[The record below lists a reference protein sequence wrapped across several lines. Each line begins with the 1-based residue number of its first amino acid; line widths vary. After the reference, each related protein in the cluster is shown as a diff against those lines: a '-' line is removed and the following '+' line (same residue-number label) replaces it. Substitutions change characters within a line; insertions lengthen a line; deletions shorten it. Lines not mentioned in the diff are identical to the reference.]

1 MGQGMAGLKMA
12 AQSGNPDHL
21 ENFYD
26 FAHRRGELTR
36 KTREHL
42 IGTVAANSPKARR
55 FLEKMQIDYQ
65 ALYGTHFGPPLSA
78 SPFEIEREEERANER
93 NGNNIDDDLP
103 LPEEPDDAPDAGA
116 AEPHS
121 FLRSPRVLERWGA
134 ASPGVAAPE
143 NRTAAPEEAA
153 RLRRLAELRAVA
165 ERTGSFDDRLAYV
178 MAALGG

>member
-26 FAHRRGELTR
+26 FTHRRGELTR
-36 KTREHL
+36 KTREDL

-55 FLEKMQIDYQ
+55 CLEKMQIDCQ
-65 ALYGTHFGPPLSA
+65 FLYGTHFGPPLSA

-93 NGNNIDDDLP
+93 NGNSIDDDGP
-103 LPEEPDDAPDAGA
+103 LPEEPDAAPDGRP
-116 AEPHS
+116 EPHS
-121 FLRSPRVLERWGA
+121 LLRSPMLLERWGV
-134 ASPGVAAPE
+134 ASTGDAAPE
-143 NRTAAPEEAA
+143 NRAEPPDEAA
-153 RLRRLAELRAVA
+153 RRRRLAALRAAA

>member
-26 FAHRRGELTR
+26 FTHRRGELTR

-65 ALYGTHFGPPLSA
+65 FLYGTHFGPPLSR
-78 SPFEIEREEERANER
+78 SPFEMEREEERANER
-93 NGNNIDDDLP
+93 NGNAVDDDVLP
-103 LPEEPDDAPDAGA
+103 PEEPDDAPDAGK

-121 FLRSPRVLERWGA
+121 LLRSPMLLDGRAPLLPALPRRRTGQPLQLKQRGCAGWRSCGPWRSARA
-134 ASPGVAAPE
+134 ASTIVLP
-143 NRTAAPEEAA
+143 
-153 RLRRLAELRAVA
+153 
-165 ERTGSFDDRLAYV
+165 
-178 MAALGG
+178 M

>member
-1 MGQGMAGLKMA
+1 MGQGMAGAKIA

-55 FLEKMQIDYQ
+55 FLEKMQ
-65 ALYGTHFGPPLSA
+65 
-78 SPFEIEREEERANER
+78 R
-93 NGNNIDDDLP
+93 NGNTVDDDDGP
-103 LPEEPDDAPDAGA
+103 PPAPPDDEPNPDGGS
-116 AEPHS
+116 PRS
-121 FLRSPRVLERWGA
+121 FLRSPMLLERWGA
-134 ASPGVAAPE
+134 VTAGAALPE
-143 NRTAAPEEAA
+143 SLAPAPNEAA
-153 RLRRLAELRAVA
+153 QLRRLAELRALA
-165 ERTGSFDDRLAYV
+165 ERTGAFDDRLAYV